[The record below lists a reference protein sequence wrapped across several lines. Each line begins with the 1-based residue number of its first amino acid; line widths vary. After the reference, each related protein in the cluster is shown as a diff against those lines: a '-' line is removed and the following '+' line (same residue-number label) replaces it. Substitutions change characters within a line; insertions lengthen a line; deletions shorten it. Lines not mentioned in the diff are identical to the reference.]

1 MGCSILLT
9 ADDAQKITE
18 NYEQKSWFY
27 KLRLAWY
34 CGKINKSIEKAANDG
49 EYRIKVL
56 VKTKKT
62 WDAYI
67 YKIIEL
73 YRDLGYKVEITPGI
87 FWKLIISI
95 NWGNNDEKQE

>member
-1 MGCSILLT
+1 M
-9 ADDAQKITE
+9 TE
-18 NYEQKSWFY
+18 NYEQKSWYY

-49 EYRIKVL
+49 EYGIKVL
-56 VKTKKT
+56 VKNKKT

-73 YRDLGYKVEITPGI
+73 YRDLGYKVGITPGI
-87 FWKLIISI
+87 FWALILSIS
-95 NWGNNDEKQE
+95 WGNNDEKQE